1 MASKFSSQG
10 LLFSVADRNDFM
22 EELEDEFG
30 LGASD
35 GTELPF
41 VTIRTRTGNKY
52 TMREEFT

>member
-10 LLFSVADRNDFM
+10 LLFSVANRNDFL

-35 GTELPF
+35 STELPF

>member
-1 MASKFSSQG
+1 SQG
-10 LLFSVADRNDFM
+10 LLFSVANRNDFL
-22 EELEDEFG
+22 EELEDEYG

-35 GTELPF
+35 TTEVPF